1 MASSSDPEAR
11 FRRTSLALVVLG
23 SIVLFIA
30 GFAIWAARQLLL
42 TEDWVDTSTEIIEQE
57 VVQEQISAFMV
68 EELFSAVDVQA
79 ELEKV
84 LPPRAQ
90 VLAGPAASG
99 LRELASRASLR
110 ALESPKFQQLWA
122 DANRVAHEKLILIVE
137 GGNDRI
143 STEGGIVTLDLR
155 ELIADVGAQVGLDV
169 ADKLPEQIGEIEILR
184 SDELEA
190 AQDAVDILKK
200 LAYGLVIASLLI
212 YAVAIWLAAGRRR
225 ETVRAIGYGW
235 IVVGIAILV
244 AREVAGNA
252 IVDQLSST
260 AAVEPAIDETWSIGT
275 SLLSASAAA
284 VIGYGI
290 VAVLGATLAGP
301 TSAATS
307 VRRAIAPLFASPLAA
322 YAVLLVLVLLVF
334 IIAPTEGT
342 QRLAPSIV
350 LLILMVA
357 GFEALR
363 RTTVREFPDATWAG
377 AGAAWRERA
386 GGVAHGVSERA
397 SGLASR
403 AGERASELRERRRET
418 AVVPTAGDDR
428 IAQLERLQKLRESGL
443 LTDEELASEKA
454 RILGE
459 TPENREES

>member
-1 MASSSDPEAR
+1 MSDGVR

-23 SIVLFIA
+23 CVVLFVA

-57 VVQEQISAFMV
+57 EVQQQISAFMV
-68 EELFSAVDVQA
+68 EELFSAVDVES
-79 ELEKV
+79 ELAQV

-99 LRELASRASLR
+99 LRELAGRASLR

-143 STEGGIVTLDLR
+143 STEGGVVTLDLR
-155 ELIADVGAQVGLDV
+155 ELIADIGAQVGLDV
-169 ADKLPEQIGEIEILR
+169 AGKLPEQIGEIEILR
-184 SDELEA
+184 SDELAA
-190 AQDAVDILKK
+190 AQDAVDLLKK
-200 LAYGLVIASLLI
+200 LAYGLV
-212 YAVAIWLAAGRRR
+212 LAALAIFALAIALARGRRR

-244 AREVAGNA
+244 ARDVAGNA
-252 IVDQLSST
+252 VVEQLSST
-260 AAVEPAIDETWSIGT
+260 AAVEPSIEVTWSIGT

-284 VIGYGI
+284 VIGYG
-290 VAVLGATLAGP
+290 VVVVLGAALAGP
-301 TSAATS
+301 TAAATS
-307 VRRAIAPLFASPLAA
+307 TRRAIAPLFANPIAA
-322 YAVLLVLVLLVF
+322 YALLFVIVLMVF
-334 IIAPTEGT
+334 LIAPTEGT

-350 LLILMVA
+350 LLVLMIV

-363 RTTVREFPDATWAG
+363 RTTVAEFPDASWAG
-377 AGAAWRERA
+377 AGAALRGRL

-397 SGLASR
+397 GGLT
-403 AGERASELRERRRET
+403 ERASAKAGELRDRHR
-418 AVVPTAGDDR
+418 GSGGGSSSDGDR
-428 IAQLERLQKLRESGL
+428 ISQL
-443 LTDEELASEKA
+443 
-454 RILGE
+454 
-459 TPENREES
+459 